1 VPVWTPGPVLEAPFP
16 CWGAA
21 QRPWEAAEGEAAQEL
36 VEEAGGLQGQ
46 GCDEEARGASMHAAP
61 RTSPRIHKLIPDRP
75 ARTGFEL
82 KK

>member
-1 VPVWTPGPVLEAPFP
+1 
-16 CWGAA
+16 
-21 QRPWEAAEGEAAQEL
+21 
-36 VEEAGGLQGQ
+36 
-46 GCDEEARGASMHAAP
+46 MHAAP